1 MGRAVCQ
8 GGKATEAASSQDF
21 HLSKTVPLALAQR
34 TKAVVITL
42 DYSGVHLGAWNVNLQ
57 EIVDAIRMLVIAE
70 G

>member
-8 GGKATEAASSQDF
+8 GGRAREAAASQDF
-21 HLSKTVPLALAQR
+21 HLTKTVPQALAQR

-42 DYSGVHLGAWNVNLQ
+42 EYSGWHLGAWNVNLQ
-57 EIVDAIRMLVIAE
+57 EIADAIRMLVIAV